1 MKIGSVVLVDYAGG
15 FLNGTLFDTS
25 IREAAER
32 AGILDQNRAYQ
43 PIQVT
48 IGSGQVIVGFE
59 EALIGMKAGDTKTA
73 RIPPEKGY
81 GFYNEDSV
89 NVIPLS
95 EFGNQTGN
103 IKEGARLIM
112 VSPQGRV
119 PVLIKKV
126 GKENVTID
134 FNHPLA
140 NQTLVFAILVRE
152 VN

>member
-1 MKIGSVVLVDYAGG
+1 MNFLKNIFVIGTLLIIFIAGCQNQVKEEAKTVKIGSVVLVDYAGG
-15 FLNGTLFDTS
+15 FLNGTLF
-25 IREAAER
+25 
-32 AGILDQNRAYQ
+32 
-43 PIQVT
+43 
-48 IGSGQVIVGFE
+48 
-59 EALIGMKAGDTKTA
+59 DTKTA